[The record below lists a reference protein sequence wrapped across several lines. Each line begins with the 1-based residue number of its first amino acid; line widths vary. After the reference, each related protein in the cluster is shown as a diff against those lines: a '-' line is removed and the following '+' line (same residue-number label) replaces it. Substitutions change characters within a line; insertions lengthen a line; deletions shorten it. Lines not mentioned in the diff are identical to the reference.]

1 MDLRQLRYFVRVVE
15 CGNIT
20 RASEG
25 LHIAQPAISQQI
37 RNLEEEMSMKLLER
51 SVHGVEPTAA
61 GRTLYR
67 HAIELLRQ
75 ADATRELLLQDA
87 EYPQGRVSVGMPSS
101 TARMLAMPLARMIR
115 SKFPGIKLELF
126 DAPSADIEGL
136 ITTGR
141 VAMAVMVDAV
151 ETRGIATQHLLTE
164 RLYLMSWPELQLPDT
179 PISIEA
185 LSRLPLVL
193 PCAPNGIRSRV
204 EFALQEAGQACQV
217 EFEVNSTDMLLLAV
231 KNELGVTVL
240 PWAAAQDNLEPGRIT
255 LREIDHRL
263 FVRELSL
270 CWHEAG
276 VQSNAVDKVR
286 QTIVSLFAGFKETGG
301 WSV

>member
-1 MDLRQLRYFVRVVE
+1 MDLRQLRYFVRVIE
-15 CGNIT
+15 CGSIT

-37 RNLEEEMSMKLLER
+37 RNLEDEMNMTLLER
-51 SVHGVEPTAA
+51 SVHGVKPTAA

-87 EYPQGRVSVGMPSS
+87 EYPQGKVSVAMPSS
-101 TARMLAMPLARMIR
+101 TAHMLAMPLARIIR
-115 SKFPGIKLELF
+115 SKYPGIKLELF

-136 ITTGR
+136 MTTGR
-141 VAMAVMVDAV
+141 VVMAIMVDTV
-151 ETRGIATQHLLTE
+151 GVRGIASHHLLTE
-164 RLYLMSWPELQLPDT
+164 RLYLMAWPELQLPVT
-179 PISIEA
+179 PISIDT

-217 EFEVNSTDMLLLAV
+217 EFEANSTDMLLLAV
-231 KNELGVTVL
+231 KNEMGVTVL
-240 PWAAAQDNLEPGRIT
+240 PWAASQSFLESGRIT

-270 CWHEAG
+270 CWHETG

-286 QTIVSLFAGFKETGG
+286 DTIVSLFAGFKGTGG